1 MSDSKSDC
9 YSVLGLAKGASAQDA
24 RAAYRRLAKRFHP
37 DAPDGDQERFYV
49 ITQAHT
55 EFEEIAAKADP
66 RTRQKLVSG
75 FWKLAKA
82 APEKPQKKPI
92 NGANLEAVLYLSLE
106 DALMGAQRRVTL
118 PNGRALD
125 VQCPAGCASDDIIRL
140 KGAGGIGRHGGMGGD
155 ALIRIKLLSHK
166 RASLRGRDLHMP
178 LWLDLVQ
185 LRSGGKVEVV
195 TPHGPLK
202 VSIPA
207 LSSHGQ
213 SLRLK
218 GKGLPGR
225 EGDKDG
231 HLYFTLKSRRATGFT
246 DALHR
251 FNRVWGNPLRPHA
264 QSKA

>member
-9 YSVLGLAKGASAQDA
+9 YSVLGLAKGASAQEA

-37 DAPDGDQERFYV
+37 DAPNGNQERFHA
-49 ITQAHT
+49 ITAAHSAVLEDQPQPDGTARQA
-55 EFEEIAAKADP
+55 
-66 RTRQKLVSG
+66 LVLG
-75 FWKLAKA
+75 FWKLARA
-82 APEKPQKKPI
+82 IPERPLKKPV
-92 NGANLEAVLYLSLE
+92 NGANLEAVLHLSLE
-106 DALMGAQRRVTL
+106 DALRGARRRVTL

-125 VQCPAGCASDDIIRL
+125 VKCPAGCARDDMIRL
-140 KGAGGIGRHGGMGGD
+140 KGAGGAGQYGGHSGD
-155 ALIRIKLLSHK
+155 ALIRIKLLAHK

-178 LWLDLVQ
+178 LWLDLAQ
-185 LRSGGKVEVV
+185 LRNGGKVEVA

-225 EGDKDG
+225 EGAKDG
-231 HLYFTLKSRRATGFT
+231 HLYFTLKSRRATGFS

-251 FNRVWGNPLRPHA
+251 FNRIWGNPLRPHA